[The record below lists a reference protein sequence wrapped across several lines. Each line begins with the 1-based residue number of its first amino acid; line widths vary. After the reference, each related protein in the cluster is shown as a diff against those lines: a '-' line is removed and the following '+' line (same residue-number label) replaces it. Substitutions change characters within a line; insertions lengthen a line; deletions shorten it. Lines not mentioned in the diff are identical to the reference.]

1 MQNITHY
8 VEHKNTIAK
17 LFGSGAARRG
27 GPGVPL
33 PMVSLD
39 SAADRASLMLDIEC
53 DLSPENLTC
62 DGEMPRAMV
71 IKRAKYLNACMKEL
85 RALK

>member
-8 VEHKNTIAK
+8 VDRINQFAR
-17 LFGSGAARRG
+17 LFDKRQ
-27 GPGVPL
+27 L
-33 PMVSLD
+33 TLD
-39 SAADRASLMLDIEC
+39 SAADRKQIAEGLLG

-71 IKRAKYLNACMKEL
+71 MKRAKYLNACMKEL

>member
-1 MQNITHY
+1 MDPL
-8 VEHKNTIAK
+8 TISDTTFLVKQGGAQVS
-17 LFGSGAARRG
+17 GS
-27 GPGVPL
+27 
-33 PMVSLD
+33 VSLD

-62 DGEMPRAMV
+62 GGEMPRAMV

>member
-8 VEHKNTIAK
+8 VERKNTMAK
-17 LFGSGAARRG
+17 LFGNTAARRG
-27 GPGVPL
+27 FPL
-33 PMVSLD
+33 PVLSLD
-39 SAADRASLMLDIEC
+39 SAADRASLADSIEC

-62 DGEMPRAMV
+62 DGELPRAMV
-71 IKRAKYLNACMKEL
+71 VKRAKYLNACLKEL

>member
-8 VEHKNTIAK
+8 VERKNTIAK
-17 LFGSGAARRG
+17 LFSGAARRG
-27 GPGVPL
+27 ALEQSL